1 MREPR
6 PVRKLKGAA
15 KRGDKRADQGQ
26 RALTPV
32 PGGKALA
39 RLRFFEEQRGLRNK
53 GEGSSESPD
62 QVKGQEGPEN

>member
-6 PVRKLKGAA
+6 PVRKLKGTAIKGKKTA
-15 KRGDKRADQGQ
+15 DQEKRA
-26 RALTPV
+26 LPPV

-53 GEGSSESPD
+53 GEGNSEPAD
-62 QVKGQEGPEN
+62 QVKRQEGAEN